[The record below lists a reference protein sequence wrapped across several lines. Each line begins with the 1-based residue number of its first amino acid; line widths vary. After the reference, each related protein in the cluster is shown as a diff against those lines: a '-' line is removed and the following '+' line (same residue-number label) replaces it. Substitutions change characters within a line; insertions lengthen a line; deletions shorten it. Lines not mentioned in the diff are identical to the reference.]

1 MSAEPQHTDAETQ
14 NAVPGPLALSAVRE
28 RRRLRVVG
36 KVEQAEDPAPARR
49 PLSAAPAARPRRRVP
64 KVVALLAG
72 MMLALGLALLLNISI
87 SANQYDLVALRSQE
101 RDLTEQNQA
110 LSQEIEYAQA
120 PQNLAVRASQLGMVS
135 AVEQAQLDIS
145 NDSVSGTPEAVQPAP
160 DDKKQAAQEGDLNL
174 IDPPQGSDTEA
185 AKTAQQRAKDQAVKD
200 KAAQQKAD
208 EAKKAEE
215 AKKSSQ
221 QAAAPGESSQSQPA
235 QGQSSPSPSSQGTQ
249 QTGGGQDSGR

>member
-14 NAVPGPLALSAVRE
+14 NTAPGPLALSAVRE

-36 KVEQAEDPAPARR
+36 KVEQTEVPAPVRR
-49 PLSAAPAARPRRRVP
+49 PLSSAPAVHPRRRVP
-64 KVVALLAG
+64 KLVALLVG

-135 AVEQAQLDIS
+135 SVEQAQLDIS
-145 NDSVSGTPEAVQPAP
+145 NDSVSGTPEAAQPAP
-160 DDKKQAAQEGDLNL
+160 DDKKQAAQEGDLNI

-215 AKKSSQ
+215 AKKPSQ
-221 QAAAPGESSQSQPA
+221 QGTAQGQPSPGQSSQSQ
-235 QGQSSPSPSSQGTQ
+235 SSQGNQ
-249 QTGGGQDSGR
+249 QAGGGQASGR